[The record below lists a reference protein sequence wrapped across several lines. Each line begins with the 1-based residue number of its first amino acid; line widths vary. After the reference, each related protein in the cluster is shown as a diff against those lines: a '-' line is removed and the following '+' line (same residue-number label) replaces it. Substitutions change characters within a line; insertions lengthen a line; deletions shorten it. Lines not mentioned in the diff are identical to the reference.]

1 LVNIIPKDE
10 KSKLEHSIFLE
21 KVKILKEKIDQIIS
35 KEESDFIDEKINNL
49 SRYTGD
55 INQDED
61 IRYKG
66 NVDLSQKRKLISNLL
81 SDKYDEYI
89 TTSNSLSDLMVFSS
103 NEFLRNQLKLSEEEI
118 VKIKPKGDPYDELHE
133 LLDNEVLNKCYDNTA
148 TKKEEIKKKE
158 NIVEVIKKQ
167 AENVNK
173 SLINKNNNN
182 SENISRTLE
191 KNVEEDLQNEVF
203 NLVKG
208 MNKYA
213 KNFTNVLETDNKVF
227 NNY

>member
-1 LVNIIPKDE
+1 MVNILPKDE

-103 NEFLRNQLKLSEEEI
+103 NSHS
-118 VKIKPKGDPYDELHE
+118 KIL
-133 LLDNEVLNKCYDNTA
+133 
-148 TKKEEIKKKE
+148 
-158 NIVEVIKKQ
+158 
-167 AENVNK
+167 
-173 SLINKNNNN
+173 
-182 SENISRTLE
+182 
-191 KNVEEDLQNEVF
+191 
-203 NLVKG
+203 
-208 MNKYA
+208 
-213 KNFTNVLETDNKVF
+213 
-227 NNY
+227 